1 MTRHVLLCVL
11 LPTLLAALAG
21 GAEQPAITLEKAV
34 SEALANNLA
43 LLAERAN
50 ISIAEARL
58 VTAGLRPNPVVSAG
72 GDHLDFLG
80 TGFND
85 LNGGGPTET
94 SLRTDFTIERGG
106 KRQARVEVARAARSV
121 AELQFH
127 NAARLLALEVENA
140 VVESLAAHA
149 QLALA
154 RETLAFLK
162 EIADLNAV
170 RVKAGDLAE
179 VELVRSELAAVQFEN
194 TVRQAELR
202 EQNAATRLATLVG
215 RRDAAAG
222 LRAEGELRRDA
233 VMPPLAEAEQEAL
246 ASRPDL
252 AALRRDTERA
262 AAEVRSQI
270 AQRQMDWTVGSEYR
284 RQSVSAQANTL
295 GLFFSMPLPVFN
307 RNQGE
312 IARAQQ
318 EQRQAQLRVGAL
330 ETAIR
335 GEVAAAHHQCAA
347 ARGMLDNIEANMLG
361 RARDVRQITEF
372 RYRRGEASFLEF
384 LDALRAFNETMQGH
398 AEARAEYARALF
410 LLDSVAG
417 RSPLK

>member
-1 MTRHVLLCVL
+1 MCVCAL
-11 LPTLLAALAG
+11 LLAPFLALAQS
-21 GAEQPAITLEKAV
+21 ADQPAITLERAV

-50 ISIAEARL
+50 ISISEARI
-58 VTAGLRPNPVVSAG
+58 VTAGLRPNPVISAG

-85 LNGGGPTET
+85 LNGGGPTEM

-106 KRQARVEVARAARSV
+106 KRQARVDVARAARSV
-121 AELQFH
+121 VELLVL
-127 NAARLLALEVENA
+127 NAARLLALDVENA
-140 VVESLAAHA
+140 VVESLAAHE
-149 QLALA
+149 QVALA

-162 EIADLNAV
+162 EIADLNTV

-179 VELVRSELAAVQFEN
+179 VEQVRSKLAAMQFEN
-194 TVRQAELR
+194 VVRQAELR
-202 EQNAATRLATLVG
+202 ERNAAVRLATLLG
-215 RRDAAAG
+215 RRDASAG
-222 LRAEGELRRDA
+222 LRVEGELRRDA
-233 VMPPLAEAEQEAL
+233 AMPPPAEVELEAL
-246 ASRPDL
+246 KSRPDL
-252 AALRRDTERA
+252 QALRRDTERA
-262 AAEVRSQI
+262 EAEVRSQT
-270 AQRQMDWTVGSEYR
+270 AQGHMDWTVGSEYR
-284 RQSVSAQANTL
+284 RQSVSAQANML
-295 GLFFSMPLPVFN
+295 GFFFSVPLPVFN

-312 IARAQQ
+312 IARAHNERQ
-318 EQRQAQLRVGAL
+318 QAQLRVGAL

-335 GEVAAAHHQCAA
+335 GEVAAAHNQCAT
-347 ARGMLDNIEANMLG
+347 ARLLLDNIEGRMLDK
-361 RARDVRQITEF
+361 ARDVRQITEF